1 MVIILR
7 LLNLSTQMRLD
18 FAIWGDEQ
26 LLEEGE
32 EMLNLTRFDI
42 LIDGERQIAIAW
54 KTIDKYR
61 TSWGF
66 KKEKTKY
73 HLQVLDPKEI
83 QILYGRSGYH
93 KSFKEILECYTLRAE
108 LIRETSFA
116 SNNRIATF

>member
-1 MVIILR
+1 
-7 LLNLSTQMRLD
+7 MRLD
-18 FAIWGDEQ
+18 FAIWGDAK
-26 LLEEGE
+26 LLERGG

-42 LIDGERQIAIAW
+42 WLGGERQIAIAW

-66 KKEKTKY
+66 KKEKIKY

-93 KSFKEILECYTLRAE
+93 KSFQEILDCYTLRAD